1 MYTFFIHSVYAVYLL
16 SVTGGGGGGEQRLF
30 FSYPPY
36 SSISAK
42 DRNICA
48 RLVAGNCRVFLSKP
62 KHRENEILKLSGKT
76 KELSAKLHGAG
87 RLIPT
92 VSGSLA
98 PNWLNIK
105 APRGFEKRLLEV
117 PSDLNHS
124 NPVSCRSRMKMKH
137 FYANKVSKFSF
148 VITTNAI
155 HLPCSMK
162 ILRVLIFADFA
173 D

>member
-1 MYTFFIHSVYAVYLL
+1 MRHVYFFYSFSLRRLFIKCNR
-16 SVTGGGGGGEQRLF
+16 GGGGGGSNGFF

-105 APRGFEKRLLEV
+105 APRGFVK
-117 PSDLNHS
+117 S
-124 NPVSCRSRMKMKH
+124 
-137 FYANKVSKFSF
+137 
-148 VITTNAI
+148 
-155 HLPCSMK
+155 
-162 ILRVLIFADFA
+162 RVLQVKNENEANYCGAGD
-173 D
+173 DDDDDYDGW